1 VEAALLAQPG
11 VREAVVLPQ
20 EGEGGT
26 YLGAY
31 VVWREGERVAGAEL
45 RRRLR
50 QELPAQM
57 VPEAFVALKEMPL
70 LPNGKVDRRTLAKLS
85 GGGEEEGE
93 GAVAAEAPR
102 TRAEELIAGVW
113 REVLGAERVGVND
126 NFFDLGGH
134 SLAMSRVSR
143 RLRELFKVEVP
154 LVELFRNPT
163 VGALAKH
170 FERGDD
176 REAALRRSSDRA
188 GKRKSAMSRHTRRA

>member
-1 VEAALLAQPG
+1 VS
-11 VREAVVLPQ
+11 
-20 EGEGGT
+20 
-26 YLGAY
+26 
-31 VVWREGERVAGAEL
+31 WREGGRVAAAEL

-50 QELPAQM
+50 AELPAQM
-57 VPEAFVALKEMPL
+57 VPEAVVALKEMPL
-70 LPNGKVDRRTLAKLS
+70 LPNGKIDRRALAKVS
-85 GGGEEEGE
+85 GVVEEEGE
-93 GAVAAEAPR
+93 GAVAAEGPR

-113 REVLGAERVGVND
+113 REVLGVERVGVHD

-143 RLRELFKVEVP
+143 RLRELFDTEVP

-188 GKRKSAMSRHTRRA
+188 GRRKSAMSRHTRRA